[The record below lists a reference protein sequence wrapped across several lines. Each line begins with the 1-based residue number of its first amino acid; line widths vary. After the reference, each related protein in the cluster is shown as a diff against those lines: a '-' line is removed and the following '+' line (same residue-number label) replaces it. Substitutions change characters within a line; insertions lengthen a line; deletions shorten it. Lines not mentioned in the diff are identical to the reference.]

1 MFICYIYEIKIVPR
15 KSDRLKFPNWHFPKL
30 PFPPT
35 AGTPN
40 GCQGSGFMGTMG
52 SWVPIQQPRGL
63 SNNYFYQ
70 TYIDYE
76 DLYTRMNTEWPAI
89 MVKMTLMFYS

>member
-1 MFICYIYEIKIVPR
+1 
-15 KSDRLKFPNWHFPKL
+15 
-30 PFPPT
+30 
-35 AGTPN
+35 
-40 GCQGSGFMGTMG
+40 MGTMG